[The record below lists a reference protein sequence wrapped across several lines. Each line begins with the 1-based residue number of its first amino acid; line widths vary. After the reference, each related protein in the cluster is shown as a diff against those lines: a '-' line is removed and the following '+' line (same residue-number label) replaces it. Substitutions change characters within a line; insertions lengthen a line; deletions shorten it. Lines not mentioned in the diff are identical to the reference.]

1 MLKRPAASVMSSFLG
16 SPKKQGL
23 TKPIVK
29 DYISLSE
36 GDLISK
42 KYLEVVQLLMDLRGA
57 YQQLQTLNEEN
68 ATENARLEV
77 QIAKVAAKPRT
88 NTAAA
93 NPHRLDVIQ
102 QARQLQGVMCS
113 SIRAQM
119 KWAYVFKPFIF

>member
-1 MLKRPAASVMSSFLG
+1 MLKRPAASGMSSFLG

-57 YQQLQTLNEEN
+57 YQQLQVGYEE
-68 ATENARLEV
+68 
-77 QIAKVAAKPRT
+77 
-88 NTAAA
+88 
-93 NPHRLDVIQ
+93 
-102 QARQLQGVMCS
+102 
-113 SIRAQM
+113 
-119 KWAYVFKPFIF
+119 